1 MKELVSVIIPYFK
14 KILYVEKCIQSVLNQ
29 TYNKIEILIIYDDDN
44 LYELKKLKKKFSY
57 IQNINFICNNAN
69 YGSAYSRNRGIESA
83 TGDYCAFLDADDL
96 WEKDKLTKQISFMI
110 KNKLKFSFTAYKK
123 NTRNKSILIRCK
135 KKILRYDD
143 LLNECPIGLSTVIL
157 EKKIIPKNL
166 FPQTKTQED
175 LGAWL
180 KITKNNIGAYYL
192 DEVLT
197 TWTSTPNSL
206 SKNNIQKIKDLYFIL
221 KSQNNIK
228 FFNKIYYFMKISL
241 NSLKRKI

>member
-14 KILYVEKCIQSVLNQ
+14 KILYIEKCVQSVLNQ
-29 TYNKIEILIIYDDDN
+29 NYNKTEILIIYDDDN
-44 LYELKKLKKKFSY
+44 LCELKKLKKNFSN
-57 IQNINFICNNAN
+57 IPNINFICNNGN
-69 YGSAYSRNRGIESA
+69 YGSAYSRNRGIERA
-83 TGDYCAFLDADDL
+83 TGVYCAFLDADDL

-123 NTRNKSILIRCK
+123 NNINKSILVRCK
-135 KKILRYDD
+135 KKLLRYED

-157 EKKIIPKNL
+157 KKEAIPKNL
-166 FPQTKTQED
+166 FPLTKTQED
-175 LGAWL
+175 FGAWL
-180 KITKNNIGAYYL
+180 KITKNNIKAYYL

-221 KSQNNIK
+221 KNQKGINFSNR
-228 FFNKIYYFMKISL
+228 IYYFIKISL
-241 NSLKRKI
+241 NSLKRNI